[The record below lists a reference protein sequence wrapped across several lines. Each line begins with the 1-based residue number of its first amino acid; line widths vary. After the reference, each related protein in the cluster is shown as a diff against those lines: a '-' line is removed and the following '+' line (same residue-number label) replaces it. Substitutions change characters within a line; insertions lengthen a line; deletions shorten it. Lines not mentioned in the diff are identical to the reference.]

1 MPRFSCHA
9 AVACLAVALLSCPGH
24 TLAQSTGQN
33 TSRAET
39 LLKKMTLDEKIGQ
52 LVQRAGGRSKALN
65 SRLDDAELARVRAGQ
80 VGSYLHVAGA
90 EPLGRLQKVAVE
102 ESRLGIPLLFAMD
115 VVHGYRT
122 IFPVPLALA
131 ATWAPEAQE
140 RAARVAA
147 EEATAAGLHWTFAPM
162 IDIARDPRW
171 GRIVEGA
178 GEDPYLGARMA
189 VAAVNGFQGG
199 NILRPGSL
207 MATAKHFGAYGA
219 AIGGRDYNSAD
230 ISERSL
236 HEVYLPPFHAA
247 ARAGSGSFMVAF
259 NDIAGVPT
267 TSKRELLRGVLRERW
282 GWQGLMVSDWGSIG
296 ELLNHGVAADR
307 AAAGVL
313 SLDASVDMDMVGG
326 VFADDL
332 KEAIARDATRLK
344 LLDEAV
350 LRILRAKEQL
360 GLFDKPM
367 LYHDVEREQRA
378 LLAAEHR
385 ESARLVAR
393 QSIVLLENDGKLL
406 PLKVDDAAKPRTLA
420 VIGALADDGLSALGS
435 WRAQGKAEDVV
446 TILAGIKA
454 AAPGSLKVVSA
465 PGADPRKPADLSGI
479 DAAVKLAQSAD
490 LVVLVIGEDFDLSG
504 EARSRSDLEL
514 PANQL
519 ELARRVFAA
528 VQPATKPAS
537 AKPVRG
543 KPKPGEPAAAKP
555 VIVVLANGRPLAM
568 QWLADQAPAI
578 LETWMLGVEGGHAV
592 ADVLFGKYS
601 PAGRLPAAFPRVTG
615 AVPGYYG
622 ANATGRPADPDLA
635 RDTVRYHDLPITPL
649 YPFGHGLSYSEF
661 RYSDLAQSTSTVAPG
676 ERVEISIVVE
686 NVGGVASDEVV
697 QLYVRDPVASIAR
710 PVLELRGFKRVELA
724 PGARKRVTFT
734 LTPEQL
740 AFWAPLA
747 NNPAASRSGWLIEA
761 GRIDFWV
768 GASSADL
775 RARGSFEITRTH
787 SGTAP
792 AAALPTRV
800 TVLNIQSNN

>member
-1 MPRFSCHA
+1 LPSFPRRA
-9 AVACLAVALLSCPGH
+9 AAACLVVGILSCAGH
-24 TLAQSTGQN
+24 AQAQSSVQN
-33 TSRAET
+33 ASRADT
-39 LLKKMTLDEKIGQ
+39 LLKQMTLDEKIGQ
-52 LVQRAGGRSKALN
+52 LVQRAGGRSKSLN
-65 SRLDDAELARVRAGQ
+65 SRLDEAELARVRAGQ

-102 ESRLGIPLLFAMD
+102 ESRLGVPLLFAMD

-147 EEATAAGLHWTFAPM
+147 EEATSAGLHWTFAPM
-162 IDIARDPRW
+162 VDIARDPRW

-189 VAAVNGFQGG
+189 VAAVNGYQGG

-236 HEVYLPPFHAA
+236 QEVYLPPFYAA

-267 TSKRELLRGVLRERW
+267 TSNRELLRGLLRERW
-282 GWQGLMVSDWGSIG
+282 GWQGLMVSDWGSVG
-296 ELLNHGVAADR
+296 ELLNHGVAATR
-307 AAAGVL
+307 AEAGVL
-313 SLDASVDMDMVGG
+313 ALEASVDMDMVGG

-332 KEAIARDATRLK
+332 EEAIARDPARLK
-344 LLDEAV
+344 LLDQAV

-360 GLFDKPM
+360 GLFDQPM

-385 ESARLVAR
+385 EAARAVAR
-393 QSIVLLENDGKLL
+393 QSIVLLKNENALL
-406 PLKVDDAAKPRTLA
+406 PLKLEPGVPRTIA
-420 VIGALADDGLSALGS
+420 VIGALASDGLSALGS

-446 TILAGIKA
+446 TILAGITA
-454 AAPGSLKVVSA
+454 AAPGPIKVVSA
-465 PGADPRKPADLSGI
+465 PGADPRKPADVSGI
-479 DAAVKLAQSAD
+479 DAAVKLVQGAD
-490 LVVLVIGEDFDLSG
+490 LTVLVIGEDFDLSG

-528 VQPATKPAS
+528 SQPASQPAGKS
-537 AKPVRG
+537 SRKAANG
-543 KPKPGEPAAAKP
+543 KPGDPKP

-578 LETWMLGVEGGHAV
+578 LETWMLGVEGGNAV

-635 RDTVRYHDLPITPL
+635 KDTVRYHDLPITPL

-661 RYSDLAQSTSTVAPG
+661 RYSDLAQNTTTVAPG
-676 ERVEISIVVE
+676 GRIEISITVE
-686 NVGGVASDEVV
+686 NVGGVTSDEVV

-710 PVLELRGFKRVELA
+710 PVLELRGFKRIELA
-724 PGARKRVTFT
+724 PGARKRLTFS

-740 AFWAPLA
+740 AFW
-747 NNPAASRSGWLIEA
+747 SQKGTWLIEA

-775 RARGSFEITRTH
+775 RAQGSFEITRTH
-787 SGTAP
+787 TGTAP

-800 TVLNIQSNN
+800 TVANH

>member
-1 MPRFSCHA
+1 MSCAGQSFAQSSGQNMPRPE
-9 AVACLAVALLSCPGH
+9 ALL
-24 TLAQSTGQN
+24 
-33 TSRAET
+33 R
-39 LLKKMTLDEKIGQ
+39 KMTLEEKIGQ

-65 SRLDDAELARVRAGQ
+65 SRLDDAELERVRAGQ

-90 EPLGRLQKVAVE
+90 EPLAKLQRVAVE
-102 ESRLGIPLLFAMD
+102 ESRLGVPLLFAMD

-147 EEATAAGLHWTFAPM
+147 EEATASGLHWTFAPM

-189 VAAVNGFQGG
+189 VAAVNGYQGG
-199 NILRPGSL
+199 NALRPGSL

-219 AIGGRDYNSAD
+219 AIGGRDYNTAD
-230 ISERSL
+230 LSERSL
-236 HEVYLPPFHAA
+236 NEVYLPPFYAA

-267 TSKRELLRGVLRERW
+267 TANRELLRGTLRERW

-296 ELLNHGVAADR
+296 ELLNHGVAATR
-307 AAAGVL
+307 ADAGVL
-313 SLDASVDMDMVGG
+313 ALEASVDMDMVGG
-326 VFADDL
+326 VYADDL
-332 KEAIARDATRLK
+332 KEAIAKDPVRLK

-350 LRILRAKEQL
+350 LRILRVKEQL

-367 LYHDVEREQRA
+367 QYHDVEREKA
-378 LLAAEHR
+378 SLLSAEHR
-385 ESARLVAR
+385 ESARMVAR
-393 QSIVLLENDGKLL
+393 QSLVLLKNEGNVLPLNAGKYAGKL
-406 PLKVDDAAKPRTLA
+406 RSIA
-420 VIGALADDGLSALGS
+420 VVGALANDGLSALGS
-435 WRAQGKAEDVV
+435 WRAQGKAEEVI
-446 TILAGIKA
+446 TILAGIQA
-454 AAPGSLKVVSA
+454 AAPATMKVVYA
-465 PGADPRKPADLSGI
+465 PGADPRKPDDVSGF
-479 DAAVKLAQSAD
+479 DAAVKAVKSAD
-490 LVVLVIGEDFDLSG
+490 LTVLVIGEDFDLSG

-519 ELARRVFAA
+519 ELARRVLAA
-528 VQPATKPAS
+528 SRPANKP
-537 AKPVRG
+537 
-543 KPKPGEPAAAKP
+543 AKP
-555 VIVVLANGRPLAM
+555 VIVVLSNGRPLAM
-568 QWLADQAPAI
+568 QWLNDQVPAI
-578 LETWMLGVEGGHAV
+578 LESWLPGIEGGPAV
-592 ADVLFGKYS
+592 ADALFGKYS

-615 AVPGYYG
+615 AVPGYYA
-622 ANATGRPADPDLA
+622 ANPTGRPADPDLA

-649 YPFGHGLSYSEF
+649 YAFGHGLSYTTF
-661 RYSDLAQSTSTVAPG
+661 KYGDLAQSTQSVAPG
-676 ERVEISIVVE
+676 ERIDISITVE
-686 NVGGVASDEVV
+686 NAGAVASDEVV
-697 QLYVRDPVASIAR
+697 QLYVRDPVASISR
-710 PVLELRGFKRVELA
+710 PVLELRGFKRIDLA
-724 PGARKRVTFT
+724 PGARKRVTFS

-740 AFWAPLA
+740 AFWTPSV
-747 NNPAASRSGWLIEA
+747 NGKGGWIIEA

-775 RARGSFEITRTH
+775 RASGSFEITKTH

-800 TVLNIQSNN
+800 IVSNTN